1 LKRQNTM
8 PMKNIQHYKKALT
21 IAGSDSSGGAGIQAD
36 LKTFAANG
44 VYGMSAITA
53 ITAQNTEG
61 VRDIHPIPIKIL
73 ESQIAAVMD
82 DIGADAVK
90 IGMLHSSEVIQTV
103 LDALKKYQMENV
115 VLDPVMVATSGD
127 KLLRDEAIETLIKD
141 LLPAASVITPNIP
154 EAEIILE
161 KKIKTEEDFQNAA
174 RELSQTGAK
183 SVLLKSGH
191 FKGGELSDIFYI
203 TSKDELIEMPFKRI
217 ETKNTHGTGCTL
229 SSAVASW
236 LALGYP
242 LKEAIQKGM
251 EYTHQAIFEGS
262 AYQIGKGH
270 GPVHHFYK
278 FWS

>member
-1 LKRQNTM
+1 M

-82 DIGADAVK
+82 DIGADALK

-141 LLPAASVITPNIP
+141 LLPAVSVITPNIP

-217 ETKNTHGTGCTL
+217 ETNNTHGTGCTL

-262 AYQIGKGH
+262 AYQIGNGH

>member
-1 LKRQNTM
+1 M

-82 DIGADAVK
+82 DIGADALK

-141 LLPAASVITPNIP
+141 LLPAVSVITPNIP

-229 SSAVASW
+229 SSAVAAW

>member
-1 LKRQNTM
+1 MT
-8 PMKNIQHYKKALT
+8 MKNIQHYKKALT